1 MDKEER
7 MDPAVQELEEET
19 TTTEPMDEETRR
31 AMGILEEP
39 VPIEDEEEEEV
50 FSQEPALMEV
60 SYVLTEEELAKAFR
74 AVGMYKIKGKRQ
86 WIYSAL
92 MVIVIAITVYNI
104 VLDPSYMAMGCIL
117 IAVCVALA
125 AMVWLVPNFGL
136 KKQAKRAFDP
146 DPKVVRFYKGR
157 IESGKEGNRHFG
169 NIRLGG
175 KNKVDLY
182 DGLYV
187 IQLENH
193 RLIAI
198 PERAIP
204 SEEREKAK
212 ALLFGWEYNET

>member
-1 MDKEER
+1 
-7 MDPAVQELEEET
+7 
-19 TTTEPMDEETRR
+19 
-31 AMGILEEP
+31 
-39 VPIEDEEEEEV
+39 
-50 FSQEPALMEV
+50 MEV
-60 SYVLTEEELAKAFR
+60 SYVLTEEELAQAFR

-92 MVIVIAITVYNI
+92 MVIVIAITIYNI
-104 VLDPSYMAMGCIL
+104 ILDPSYMAMGCVL
-117 IAVCVALA
+117 IAVCVALL
-125 AMVWLVPNFGL
+125 AMVWLVPNLGL

-169 NIRLGG
+169 NIKLGG

-187 IQLENH
+187 IQMENH

>member
-7 MDPAVQELEEET
+7 MGLAAQEPDEDT
-19 TTTEPMDEETRR
+19 KTAEPMDEETRR

-39 VPIEDEEEEEV
+39 VPMEDEEEEI
-50 FSQEPALMEV
+50 FPQEPALMEV
-60 SYVLTEEELAKAFR
+60 SYVLTEEELAQAFR

-92 MVIVIAITVYNI
+92 MVIVIAITIYNI
-104 VLDPSYMAMGCIL
+104 ILDPSYMAMGCVL
-117 IAVCVALA
+117 IAVCVALL
-125 AMVWLVPNFGL
+125 AMVWLVPNLGL

-169 NIRLGG
+169 NIKLGG

-187 IQLENH
+187 IQMENH

>member
-7 MDPAVQELEEET
+7 MDPAAQELEEET
-19 TTTEPMDEETRR
+19 TMNEPMDEETRR

-39 VPIEDEEEEEV
+39 VPIEDEEEDA
-50 FSQEPALMEV
+50 FSLEPALMEV
-60 SYVLTEEELAKAFR
+60 SYVLTEEELAQAFR

-92 MVIVIAITVYNI
+92 MALVIAITVYNI
-104 VLDPSYMAMGCIL
+104 VLDPSYLTMGCVL
-117 IAVCVALA
+117 IAVCVALLA
-125 AMVWLVPNFGL
+125 LVWLVPNLGL

-146 DPKVVRFYKGR
+146 DPKVVRIYKGR
-157 IESGKEGNRHFG
+157 IESGKEENRHFG
-169 NIRLGG
+169 NIKLGG

-182 DGLYV
+182 EGVYV
-187 IQLENH
+187 IQMENH

-204 SEEREKAK
+204 SEDREKAK
-212 ALLFGWEYNET
+212 ALLFGWEYDEN

>member
-7 MDPAVQELEEET
+7 MDPAAQELEEET
-19 TTTEPMDEETRR
+19 TMNEPMDEEMRR

-39 VPIEDEEEEEV
+39 VPIEDEEEES
-50 FSQEPALMEV
+50 FPLEPALMEV
-60 SYVLTEEELAKAFR
+60 SYVLTEEELAQAFR

-92 MVIVIAITVYNI
+92 MAIVIAI
-104 VLDPSYMAMGCIL
+104 
-117 IAVCVALA
+117 CVALLA
-125 AMVWLVPNFGL
+125 LVWLVPNLGL

-146 DPKVVRFYKGR
+146 DPKVVRIYKGR

-169 NIRLGG
+169 NIKLGG

-182 DGLYV
+182 EGVYV
-187 IQLENH
+187 IQMENH

-204 SEEREKAK
+204 SEDREKAK
-212 ALLFGWEYNET
+212 ALL